1 MHIQAKNGKY
11 YMHIQAKNGKYSM
24 HIQAKNGRLK
34 YYMHIQAKNKFNN
47 IYTEE
52 IDSQENDF
60 WLPQAMESLV
70 WSAKF
75 SPL

>member
-1 MHIQAKNGKY
+1 
-11 YMHIQAKNGKYSM
+11 M